1 MPDRSEVGLHAR
13 VRGLHKSVGRHHP
26 AGQRRVGLGVDDH
39 IGGAEAAADVGEA
52 DALVDAGQGAA
63 AAAGHAAQA
72 PVGQQ
77 TQPREARA
85 RGVLDLGCHDGLVA
99 RHLHRLALVLHALR
113 AADELQPVARGHEPG
128 IRHHTAAHVDRPRV
142 HVDALRAARDRQV
155 VVRGP
160 GLHDGAPKLRGELHA
175 VRRGGARHGQA
186 AVGAYEAR
194 GRDRGAG
201 VEGSRGGGAAHEEL
215 GEIRRGGIE
224 GAGRCDGDSSELV
237 ELVGR
242 SHTITISSTKSW
254 LAQTEPS
261 ITKRGWRSKTIAKA
275 TR

>member
-1 MPDRSEVGLHAR
+1 MITLAELKPPLTLVKLMLWLMLAR
-13 VRGLHKSVGRHHP
+13 VQPPLLATP
-26 AGQRRVGLGVDDH
+26 
-39 IGGAEAAADVGEA
+39 
-52 DALVDAGQGAA
+52 
-63 AAAGHAAQA
+63 QA

-85 RGVLDLGCHDGLVA
+85 RGVLDLGCHNGLVA

-155 VVRGP
+155 V
-160 GLHDGAPKLRGELHA
+160 
-175 VRRGGARHGQA
+175 
-186 AVGAYEAR
+186 
-194 GRDRGAG
+194 AG

-254 LAQTEPS
+254 LAQREPS
-261 ITKRGWRSKTIAKA
+261 ITKRGWPHGTPRCRTPTKAASSSVLRSNC
-275 TR
+275 